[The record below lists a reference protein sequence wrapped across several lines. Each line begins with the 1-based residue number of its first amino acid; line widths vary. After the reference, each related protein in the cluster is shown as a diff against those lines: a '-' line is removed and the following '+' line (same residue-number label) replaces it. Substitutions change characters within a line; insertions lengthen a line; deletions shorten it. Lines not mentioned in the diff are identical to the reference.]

1 MSTTLGRPMRADAR
15 RNRDRVLEA
24 ARRVFAEYGHEAQM
38 DEIARSAQVGVGT
51 VYRHFPTKEALAA
64 ALLQDSFRRIGERAR
79 AALEEPDPWDAFAGV
94 LWHGGDLLASNRGL
108 TESLAAQPVDAQ
120 TEPETDL

>member
-38 DEIARSAQVGVGT
+38 DEIARSAQVSVGT
-51 VYRHFPTKEALAA
+51 VYRHFPTKEALAT
-64 ALLQDSFRRIGERAR
+64 ALLQDSFDRICERAQ
-79 AALEEPDPWDAFAGV
+79 AARDVPDAWEAFAGV
-94 LWHGGDLLASNRGL
+94 VWYGADLLASNRGL
-108 TESLAAQPVDAQ
+108 TESLAPQPA
-120 TEPETDL
+120 